1 MIAIIDFGSQ
11 FTQLIARRV
20 RELGYYSV
28 IYPYYVSP
36 DEIQQ
41 AEAVILS
48 GGPRSVLTSDHPALS
63 DEIWNMPVPL
73 LGICYGFQLMALTEG
88 GRVKP
93 CKVSEFGKTT
103 FRTKGKS
110 FLWEGLPSES
120 IVWMSHGDQVTECP
134 SSFELIGSSD
144 NASVAAIQNT
154 KRARYGIQFHPE
166 VVHTDF
172 GKQVLHNF
180 LYYIVKAKQDWNLT
194 SWIDQEIQEIREKV
208 GDKNVICA
216 ISGGVD
222 SSVAA
227 LLVHQAIG
235 DKLHCFFVD
244 HGLMRLNEPEE
255 VETMLR
261 SLQLP
266 LTVVKA
272 EKVFLKALRGV
283 TDPEE
288 KRKIIGRQFI
298 LLFEKEAKKH
308 KAEVLVQGTLY
319 PDVIESSGGISGIA
333 AKIKSHHNVGGLPE
347 SMKLD
352 LLEPLKYLFKDEV
365 RQIGKELHLPDQF
378 IYRQPFPG
386 PGLGIRIIGEVT
398 PERLKILKE
407 ADRIV
412 REIMTIHDDS
422 RKIWQGFAV
431 LLPIQSVGVMGDERT
446 YQNVLAVRMVQS
458 VDGMTANWYPMP
470 YDWLEKLS
478 SRITN
483 EVKGINRVV
492 YDITSKPP
500 ATIEWE

>member
-28 IYPYYVSP
+28 IYPYFVSP
-36 DEIQQ
+36 AEIQQ

-48 GGPRSVLTSDHPALS
+48 GGPRSVLTNDHPALS
-63 DEIWNMPVPL
+63 EEIWNMPIPL
-73 LGICYGFQLMALTEG
+73 LGICYGFQLMALAEG
-88 GRVKP
+88 GKVKP
-93 CKVSEFGKTT
+93 CRMSEFGKTT
-103 FRTKGKS
+103 FRTIGKS
-110 FLWEGLPSES
+110 LLWEGLPNES

-134 SSFELIGSSD
+134 SNFELIGSSD
-144 NASVAAIQNT
+144 NAPVAAFQNT

-194 SWIDQEIQEIREKV
+194 SWIDQEIQEIQEKV

-235 DKLHCFFVD
+235 EKLHCFFVD

-261 SLQLP
+261 SLHLP

-272 EKVFLKALRGV
+272 EKVFLKALHGV

-365 RQIGKELHLPDQF
+365 RQIGKQLQLSDQF
-378 IYRQPFPG
+378 IHRQPFPG

-398 PERLKILKE
+398 PERLKTLKE

-412 REIMTIHDDS
+412 REIMTMHDAG

-470 YDWLEKLS
+470 HDWLEKMS
-478 SRITN
+478 NRITN